1 MMSPTPPSVFFF
13 PDELLVEVLSLL
25 PVKSLIRFKCV
36 SKYWNTLISD
46 PSFVKLHLKKST
58 TRNPYLTLFA
68 NHIKHITGVSPDG
81 TDDEYDEDYSIVP
94 YPICHLLHKPS
105 FTLYVDPY
113 YCLKDKGCSC
123 LVGSYNGLICLAGV
137 SLTDAYQDY
146 WLRLWNPATRTIS
159 EELGYFRYFSV
170 KHEYFRF
177 TFGCDNL
184 TGIYKVVASCYIR
197 DQLTSEVRAFSFGDN
212 VWRNIE
218 SFPIVP
224 LRVNLLK
231 LENYGCDGVFFNGT
245 LNWLA
250 VHSNIEYSWLHVQ
263 DFTVEQFVIVSLD
276 LGTETYN
283 QYLLPRGF
291 DKVPPAEPNLGVLGD
306 CLCFSY
312 SYKET
317 DFIIWQ
323 MKKFGVEES

>member
-231 LENYGCDGVFFNGT
+231 LENYGCELVGC
-245 LNWLA
+245 
-250 VHSNIEYSWLHVQ
+250 SQ
-263 DFTVEQFVIVSLD
+263 
-276 LGTETYN
+276 
-283 QYLLPRGF
+283 
-291 DKVPPAEPNLGVLGD
+291 
-306 CLCFSY
+306 
-312 SYKET
+312 
-317 DFIIWQ
+317 
-323 MKKFGVEES
+323 